1 MSKYLGKSIASA
13 KGHLDQQYK
22 NCRYITTTT
31 RDQKECGN
39 TIEEEIITPITECTN
54 LVFVAIKSSQHYSPR
69 RKNPI
74 DQTGRFTILS
84 NKVNQYIMFMYEY
97 DSNAILIHPMKNRTA
112 AEITNAFPVLHKCLC
127 RVVLKPQFDKLNN
140 EPPEKLI
147 TKITDK
153 NVEHQLV
160 FPHSH
165 RRDPAERAIRTFKNY
180 FIAALCSTDP
190 NFPMK

>member
-1 MSKYLGKSIASA
+1 
-13 KGHLDQQYK
+13 
-22 NCRYITTTT
+22 
-31 RDQKECGN
+31 
-39 TIEEEIITPITECTN
+39 
-54 LVFVAIKSSQHYSPR
+54 
-69 RKNPI
+69 
-74 DQTGRFTILS
+74 
-84 NKVNQYIMFMYEY
+84 MYEY
-97 DSNAILIHPMKNRTA
+97 DSSTILIHPMKNRTA